1 MPASLPA
8 SERGLREQRSL
19 AAAAEAHLDDVY
31 RYVLYLTGDR
41 NVAEDLTS
49 ATFERA
55 LRRWGRYDPKRRSAK
70 TWLCQLA
77 RGVALDHFRADERR
91 RLRDHKYA
99 ATIREEDEPVYGD
112 GLSPALESAMAGLS
126 AGEREVVAL
135 RVVLELDG
143 DQAAGVL
150 GISPTACST
159 RLSRALT
166 KLAERVEA
174 DVSA

>member
-49 ATFERA
+49 TTFERA
-55 LRRWGRYDPKRRSAK
+55 VRRWGRFDPRRGSAK

-91 RLRDHKYA
+91 RRRDHKYA
-99 ATIREEDEPVYGD
+99 ATIREAAEPFYGD
-112 GLSPALESAMAGLS
+112 GLSPALESAMADLS

-166 KLAERVEA
+166 KLAERVES

>member
-49 ATFERA
+49 TTFERA
-55 LRRWGRYDPKRRSAK
+55 VRRWGRFDPRRGSAK

-91 RLRDHKYA
+91 RRRDHKYA
-99 ATIREEDEPVYGD
+99 ATIREAAEPVYGD
-112 GLSPALESAMAGLS
+112 GLSPALEGAMADLS

-166 KLAERVEA
+166 KLAERVES